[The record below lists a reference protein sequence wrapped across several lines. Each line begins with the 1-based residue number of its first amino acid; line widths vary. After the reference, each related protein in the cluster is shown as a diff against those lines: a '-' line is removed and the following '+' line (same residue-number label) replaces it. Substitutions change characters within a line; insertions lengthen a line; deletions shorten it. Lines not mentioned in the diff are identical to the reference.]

1 MPLHALL
8 LEDDPGIQSFV
19 TLALEDMPV
28 VLHCCASLQAARAL
42 LREHEL
48 SLVLADMHLPD
59 GNGLEL
65 LTQLCQHNQPPYCI
79 VFSGDIA
86 PALERQLLQQGVR
99 RVLHKPVSVATLRDS
114 VHTAL
119 ARLSHTATPADDV
132 AQASAPLPPDPV
144 ATYFGGNHSLYAA
157 WRSACLAQLPADL
170 AAAQAAL
177 ASGDSATLRRLAHNL
192 KSALAM
198 LGQPQSAELARQ
210 LEQQAEEGHSTSLR
224 TDWQRLRQQVLPLCS

>member
-19 TLALEDMPV
+19 SLALEDMPV

-48 SLVLADMHLPD
+48 SLILADMHLPD

-86 PALERQLLQQGVR
+86 PALERQLLQQGGVEAGC
-99 RVLHKPVSVATLRDS
+99 RVLRIRD
-114 VHTAL
+114 L
-119 ARLSHTATPADDV
+119 G
-132 AQASAPLPPDPV
+132 AQGAVVFSPWIHA
-144 ATYFGGNHSLYAA
+144 FEHMM
-157 WRSACLAQLPADL
+157 
-170 AAAQAAL
+170 
-177 ASGDSATLRRLAHNL
+177 H
-192 KSALAM
+192 SALA
-198 LGQPQSAELARQ
+198 LA
-210 LEQQAEEGHSTSLR
+210 
-224 TDWQRLRQQVLPLCS
+224 LPLAAGV